1 MRIVSLYCLR
11 TENENSLLE
20 TGERMYECIVYTRFI
35 LPFLRPE
42 LATVSDKRPL
52 AAVGELCMGTSMSQR
67 CSL

>member
-20 TGERMYECIVYTRFI
+20 TGERMYECIVYTRFF